1 MILLAKLLIFLK
13 RLAAAFFVNLVFKPG
28 RTLSRFV
35 FYKIAVK
42 IYKLYLYIIKK
53 SGLSSFKDSSFF
65 SLISKKSIHI
75 LIITLTITL
84 VFTNFISR
92 TKAESLTDNANK
104 TILANLIKSE
114 FGDMDEG
121 ELVEESFGKN
131 AAIPPA
137 RQNYLDNSSSVK
149 SEPMVRVNPDENA
162 NDAGIDTVIQGGGAL
177 LKPGIASTK
186 KIKRPRQKIITYTV
200 KPGDSISTIAANF
213 NIKVSTILWE
223 NNLNSYSIIKP
234 GDKLAI
240 LPVDGIIHKVRR
252 GENLS
257 KIAKKYNIEEEN
269 IIEQNKLTDS
279 SKLTV
284 GQKLIIPNGKKTS
297 YARSKPKRYS
307 GINVIKDLVRSAN
320 ASPITGN
327 KMNWP
332 TVRHRITQYYS
343 WRHRAIDIADK
354 IGTPIYAAD
363 AGIVERA
370 GWGRGYGLHI
380 VINHGGGRKTRYGH
394 ASKLYVKK
402 GDKVS
407 KGEIIAA
414 MGSTGWSTGPH
425 VHFEVIINGKRLNPL
440 NYTKWDCRRT
450 HC

>member
-1 MILLAKLLIFLK
+1 MELA
-13 RLAAAFFVNLVFKPG
+13 
-28 RTLSRFV
+28 
-35 FYKIAVK
+35 
-42 IYKLYLYIIKK
+42 
-53 SGLSSFKDSSFF
+53 
-65 SLISKKSIHI
+65 HI
-75 LIITLTITL
+75 LIIFLTVILIFVNYT
-84 VFTNFISR
+84 SK
-92 TKAESLTDNANK
+92 TKAETLPDKANK
-104 TILANLIKSE
+104 TILSDLIKSE
-114 FGDMDEG
+114 FGDMEDEQ
-121 ELVEESFGKN
+121 LVEESFN
-131 AAIPPA
+131 NNTATRPT
-137 RQNYLDNSSSVK
+137 QNYLENLPGSRL
-149 SEPMVRVNPDENA
+149 EPTAQIQPVGGAVNAE
-162 NDAGIDTVIQGGGAL
+162 IDTVAQGGGAL
-177 LKPGIASTK
+177 IKPDIASTK
-186 KIKRPRQKIITYTV
+186 KIKRPRRKIINYTV
-200 KPGDSISTIAANF
+200 KSGDSISTIAENF
-213 NIKVSTILWE
+213 NIKASTILWE
-223 NNLNSYSIIKP
+223 NNLNSYSIIRP

-240 LPVDGIIHKVRR
+240 LPVNGVTHKVRS
-252 GENLS
+252 GESLS
-257 KIAKKYNIEEEN
+257 KIAKKYNIEEKE
-269 IIEQNKLTDS
+269 IIEQNRLTDS

-284 GQKLIIPNGKKTS
+284 GQKLIIPNGKNTR

-307 GINVIKDLVRSAN
+307 GITVIKDLVRSAN
-320 ASPITGN
+320 ASPIAGN

-370 GWGRGYGLHI
+370 GWGTGYGLHI

-450 HC
+450 RC